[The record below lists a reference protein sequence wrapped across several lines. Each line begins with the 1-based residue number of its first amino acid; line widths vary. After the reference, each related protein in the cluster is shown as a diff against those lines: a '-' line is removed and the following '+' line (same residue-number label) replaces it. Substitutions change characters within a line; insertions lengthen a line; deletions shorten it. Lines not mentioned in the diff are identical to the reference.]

1 MSKRNGRVIMSEY
14 QLIELL
20 LNVSTKQDA
29 LWAIFFSVHMAIFG
43 GIIYVDRPLRAPEK
57 LFAIAAYLV
66 FALMNF
72 VALRAGQR
80 IIGALRS
87 DLTALYESPED
98 TSQTASLFETS
109 NRFVAI
115 LETLT
120 IGIHVTA
127 IMVVVATILLD
138 RSSPSLGAKGRLH
151 SRP

>member
-1 MSKRNGRVIMSEY
+1 MMSEY

-43 GIIYVDRPLRAPEK
+43 GIIYVDRPLRAAEK

-66 FALMNF
+66 FAVMNF

-87 DLTALYESPED
+87 DLTTLYGSPED
-98 TSQTASLFETS
+98 ASQTALLFETS
-109 NRFVAI
+109 NRFVSL

-120 IGIHVTA
+120 IGIHLTA
-127 IMVVVATILLD
+127 IMLVVATILLD
-138 RSSPSLGAKGRLH
+138 RSRLSSGIKGRLQP
-151 SRP
+151 RP